1 MDCWVH
7 ISHRLIP
14 TEPWRPGT
22 QFTYS
27 HRKSAVRLALLLFS
41 LLTLSTTAFG
51 QGITTGIISGTVVD
65 PSGAA
70 IPAAHVVATDVA
82 KGAQFTNDSQKGGA
96 FSLHAMPVG
105 RYRIVVTASGFTSL
119 TVENIDVTSGSTTDL
134 GSLKL
139 AITAA
144 TLIEVNAAAAALLQT
159 TDSQVTTTLDAQQ
172 ISHLPFNNGFD
183 TASELIP
190 GVVSAHADSFSNS
203 NGDEF
208 SVNGQSSRFN
218 NFELDGQSNNDNT
231 IGGPQV
237 FFGNQDALAEL
248 QVITND
254 YSAQYGRNAGAIVNY
269 ITRSGTNPFHGSGF
283 DFYQGQFLSSF
294 TNQGKSP
301 VFDFCT
307 PNEDPS
313 TTGCNEPKLPRLIEN
328 CYGGTLGGPIL
339 KNRLWAFG
347 STYWDPIRTGDISWR
362 PEGGVATN
370 RGAGVGVEIR
380 D

>member
-218 NFELDGQSNNDNT
+218 NF
-231 IGGPQV
+231 
-237 FFGNQDALAEL
+237 
-248 QVITND
+248 
-254 YSAQYGRNAGAIVNY
+254 
-269 ITRSGTNPFHGSGF
+269 
-283 DFYQGQFLSSF
+283 
-294 TNQGKSP
+294 
-301 VFDFCT
+301 
-307 PNEDPS
+307 
-313 TTGCNEPKLPRLIEN
+313 
-328 CYGGTLGGPIL
+328 
-339 KNRLWAFG
+339 
-347 STYWDPIRTGDISWR
+347 
-362 PEGGVATN
+362 
-370 RGAGVGVEIR
+370 
-380 D
+380 